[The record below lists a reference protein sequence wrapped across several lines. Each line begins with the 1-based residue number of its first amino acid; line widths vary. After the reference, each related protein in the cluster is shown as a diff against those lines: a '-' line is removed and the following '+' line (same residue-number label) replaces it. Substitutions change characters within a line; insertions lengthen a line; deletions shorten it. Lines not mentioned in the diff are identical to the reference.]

1 MKKPVLSTGG
11 FDKLLATAIDESFSS
26 LGEPSKVAL
35 YNYLEASWKLKKWEI
50 PRQINSF
57 EAALE
62 KIFGVGA
69 QSLENLIMKRLQA
82 KIQPT
87 CIVVELPVYL
97 DTLATYNRL
106 KK

>member
-1 MKKPVLSTGG
+1 MKKPVVSTVG

-35 YNYLEASWKLKKWEI
+35 YNYLEASLKLKKWEI
-50 PRQINSF
+50 PHQINAF

-62 KIFGVGA
+62 KIFGMGA
-69 QSLENLIMKRLQA
+69 QSLESLIMKRLQT
-82 KIQPT
+82 KMQTT
-87 CIVVELPVYL
+87 CIIVELPAYL